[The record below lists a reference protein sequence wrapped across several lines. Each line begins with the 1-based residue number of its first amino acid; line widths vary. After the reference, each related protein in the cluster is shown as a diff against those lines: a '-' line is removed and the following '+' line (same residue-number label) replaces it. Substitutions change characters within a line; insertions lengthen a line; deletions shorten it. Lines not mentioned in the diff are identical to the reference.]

1 MAYINNEFGGGSR
14 TTPAEPQPV
23 TWNASASGE
32 TPIGQAYHTLREVE
46 KQHGQFLD
54 RVQTVASQF
63 TPDGL
68 HQQLKGFA
76 DSAAGNRAIDAAE
89 RLAADVA
96 ERADEDYARA
106 LQGLSTPGDAAQE
119 LRNQRAIDRAG
130 RQLAALPEGQ
140 RVGAASKLVAEVD
153 RDTLG
158 ALVAELPSFGVDAAV
173 VEQAAVRA
181 VPELGEAVARRTK
194 AHQSAAIIRN
204 DARRMRD
211 CVNDGRKLQV
221 PLVNPA
227 AYDPGLAQ

>member
-1 MAYINNEFGGGSR
+1 MAYISNEFGGGSR
-14 TTPAEPQPV
+14 PTPADPQPV

-32 TPIGQAYHTLREVE
+32 TPIGQAYNVLREVE
-46 KQHGQFLD
+46 KQHGAFLD
-54 RVQTVASQF
+54 RMSGVASHF
-63 TPDGL
+63 TQDGL

-89 RLAADVA
+89 QLAAEVA
-96 ERADEDYARA
+96 ARADEDYARA
-106 LQGLSTPGDAAQE
+106 LNGLSTPGDTAQE
-119 LRNQRAIDRAG
+119 LRNQRAIDRAA
-130 RQLAALPEGQ
+130 RQLSAVPEGEK
-140 RVGAASKLVAEVD
+140 VGTASKLVAEAD

-181 VPELGEAVARRTK
+181 VPELAEAVARRTK

-204 DARRMRD
+204 DARRMRE

-221 PLVNPA
+221 PLVNPGS
-227 AYDPGLAQ
+227 YDPGLA